1 MNKADLREAWGKYCN
16 TDKLVDD
23 MIALLTAHGHN
34 NSEHG
39 VCTILNTYF
48 TNKEPLIQLIATSKN
63 YAGDMRI
70 ITKRKFDRIID
81 ANDVYSCVKNFDAIG
96 LDSLLEYKDKN
107 GKTMFEY
114 LTTGTMNIDLEH
126 LPDAETQTAK
136 RNQLGSFVYHN
147 GATKESN
154 EKRQNVY
161 AYLDAFKY
169 INYSKLQKD
178 LFFSDVKKV
187 PVLKAGTK
195 TSRAFNKVC
204 HIYGIDKLNPQTVQ
218 VNENGQTVEK
228 TVYPYDK
235 LFAAYADVVSD
246 LERNMYFIISLNP
259 LDYLTMSMGVNWHSC
274 HSISH
279 GGWKG
284 GCLSYMLDT
293 TSIITYVLTD
303 LEDSLHEVPK
313 VYRQMFHYDNGL
325 FMQNRLYPQGND
337 GAVNLYDKFRNIMV
351 EEFKDILNDGEE
363 WEVEIGTDKC
373 KAHVYSTGTHYVDYT
388 SRSDCSI
395 FYAKKNSD
403 KIRNHI
409 MTVGHDG
416 ICTRC
421 GRKHSSSGS
430 LHHTRRS
437 ECII

>member
-1 MNKADLREAWGKYCN
+1 ME
-16 TDKLVDD
+16 
-23 MIALLTAHGHN
+23 
-34 NSEHG
+34 
-39 VCTILNTYF
+39 
-48 TNKEPLIQLIATSKN
+48 
-63 YAGDMRI
+63 
-70 ITKRKFDRIID
+70 
-81 ANDVYSCVKNFDAIG
+81 
-96 LDSLLEYKDKN
+96 
-107 GKTMFEY
+107 
-114 LTTGTMNIDLEH
+114 
-126 LPDAETQTAK
+126 
-136 RNQLGSFVYHN
+136 
-147 GATKESN
+147 
-154 EKRQNVY
+154 
-161 AYLDAFKY
+161 AFKY
-169 INYSKLQKD
+169 INHSKLQKD
-178 LFFSDVKKV
+178 LFFSDVKEV

-204 HIYGIDKLNPQTVQ
+204 HIYGVDKLNPQTVQ
-218 VNENGQTVEK
+218 VTTEDGQTVEK

-235 LFAAYADVVSD
+235 LFAAYADVVSE

-274 HSISH
+274 HSIAH

-337 GAVNLYDKFRNIMV
+337 GAVNLYDKFRNIV
-351 EEFKDILNDGEE
+351 IEEFHDLLNDGEE
-363 WEVEIGTDKC
+363 WEVEIGPDKC
-373 KAHVYSTGTHYVDYT
+373 KAHTYSTGVHYVDYN
-388 SRSDCSI
+388 SRGDCSI

-421 GRKHSSSGS
+421 GVRHSNSSY
-430 LHHTRRS
+430 LYHTRRN